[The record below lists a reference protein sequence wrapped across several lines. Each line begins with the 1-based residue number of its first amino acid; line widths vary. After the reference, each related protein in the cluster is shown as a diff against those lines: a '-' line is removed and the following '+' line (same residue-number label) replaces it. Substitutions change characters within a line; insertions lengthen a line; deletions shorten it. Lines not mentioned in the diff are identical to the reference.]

1 MILAERESDLKDI
14 FTNSE
19 VLGVDC
25 ETTGLDPYTSKLRLI
40 QLSDGS
46 ETLVI
51 DVFKAGKEATAKFLK
66 PILESPQRKKAL
78 HNAKFDTKFFKN
90 QLDTDTEGIYDSYLA
105 STLIRAGEPFEKG
118 ERKGYHGLEQV
129 AKRICD
135 IDISKDEQKSD
146 WSGILSENQLQYAA
160 KDAEVLV
167 PVREGQIKILKEEKL
182 TKAAKLE
189 FDAILP
195 VAWEELSGFYLDI
208 EEWCKIANEHK
219 LLADEA
225 QTKIFKEL
233 EPFIEQQNLFDDFS
247 INLDS
252 PQQVNKYFK
261 LAGVPIPE
269 EGTKEFFLTP
279 LTKDYPILQWLL
291 DYRGHAKAYGTF
303 GDSFREFINPITG
316 RIHCNVFQLGSITG
330 RMSAYEPNMSQ
341 IPADKE
347 HRSCFKAEKG
357 FSIVSF
363 DFSQEEL
370 RILADYSQDKEF
382 IKLFWAGKD
391 FHTVTASR
399 VFKKPID
406 QITEDERYLSKRI
419 SFGAAYCAGPGK
431 LSMIA
436 NIPFHE
442 AQLIIR
448 QYFDTFKGVRRW
460 MDYQKIKVIE
470 TKSARSMSGRKATYN
485 YIDLADKQKRAE
497 MERYSVNFP
506 IQATGADIL
515 KLALRKVYE
524 ICKPYGK
531 DIKLVNV
538 VHDELDLEIRDELI
552 PVVAPLIK
560 AAMVEAGEYFVQS
573 VPIVV
578 GEKIS
583 KVWVK

>member
-1 MILAERESDLKDI
+1 MILVERESELKDI
-14 FTNSE
+14 FTNDE
-19 VLGVDC
+19 VLGLDT
-25 ETTGLDPYTSKLRLI
+25 ETTDLDPYTGKLRLV
-40 QLSDGS
+40 QLSNGS
-46 ETLVI
+46 ETMVI
-51 DVFKAGKEATAKFLK
+51 DVFKTGKESVGKFLR
-66 PILESPQRKKAL
+66 PILENPDRKKAL
-78 HNAKFDTKFFKN
+78 HNAKFDLGFIKHHLN
-90 QLDTDTEGIYDSYLA
+90 IDVEGIYDSFIA
-105 STLIRAGEPFEKG
+105 STLLRAGEKFEKG
-118 ERKGYHGLEQV
+118 ERDGYHGLEQV
-129 AKRICD
+129 AKRYCD
-135 IDISKDEQKSD
+135 IDLSKELQASD
-146 WSGILSENQLQYAA
+146 WSGVLSEEQLKYAA
-160 KDAEVLV
+160 KDAEALL
-167 PVREGQIKILKEEKL
+167 PVREAQINELKLNKL

-208 EEWCKIANEHK
+208 EEWMALANKHE
-219 LLADEA
+219 LLAAEA
-225 QTKIFKEL
+225 ESKIFAEL
-233 EPFIEQQNLFDDFS
+233 EPYIEQGSLFDDIK

-252 PQQVNKYFK
+252 WQQIQKYFR
-261 LAGVPIPE
+261 LAGVPMPDS
-269 EGTKEFFLTP
+269 TKEHFLTP
-279 LTKDYPILQWLL
+279 LTNEYPIVQWLL
-291 DYRGHAKAYGTF
+291 DYRGHTKAYGTF
-303 GDSFREFINPITG
+303 GETFKEFINPVTG
-316 RIHCNVFQLGSITG
+316 RIHCNIFQLGSITG
-330 RMSAYEPNMSQ
+330 RMSAYNPNMSQ

-357 FSIVSF
+357 SSIVSF

-399 VFKKPID
+399 VFKKPVD
-406 QITEDERYLSKRI
+406 QVTEEERYLSKRI

-436 NIPFHE
+436 NIPFNE
-442 AQLIIR
+442 AKLIIKL
-448 QYFDTFKGVRRW
+448 YFDTFKGVKRW
-460 MDYQKIKVIE
+460 MDYQKVKVLE
-470 TKSARSMSGRKATYN
+470 TKSARSMSGRMAKYTN
-485 YIDLADKQKRAE
+485 DLTDQADRAQ

-524 ICKPYGK
+524 VCKPYGK

-538 VHDELDLEIRDELI
+538 VHDELDLEIKDNLI
-552 PVVAPLIK
+552 PEVSPLIK
-560 AAMVEAGEYFVQS
+560 QAMVEAGEHFVQS